1 MSYAYSKSKTSSP
14 SQAIEDSKK
23 KTSLLKDNSWIRKA
37 SVEDE
42 PSEPRD
48 TNFGRAVLG
57 RFKSQE
63 TLNRTSE
70 PKQPDTV
77 NQGSSVL
84 SLSKRF
90 SASQDE
96 LAKSSTLPSSGSKLR
111 TTTSTTTRSFSTN
124 DGESG
129 DTTVTTVTTTRSSG
143 LKSPLKNTVEKD
155 WSSNVSSDLK
165 SPLKT
170 TVEKDWS
177 SNVSSGLK
185 SPLKTT
191 AEKDWSSNVTSKVT
205 STKTIRTEV
214 TPVTTTKDSTEKM
227 TVISSTKSSEG
238 APVAPPKESTE
249 KVTTVFSTKTRS
261 EAPPVIAPKKNV
273 ESVSITETIK
283 TEVDPVKPTKD
294 TTARTTVVNRTST
307 EVVKPVIPKESS
319 DSSVI
324 VTTTKT
330 ILNELGPVSTTKQST
345 ERSYINTLEKV
356 TSPTTRTSFTTY
368 SSSDYSP
375 STRVTTTTFDNTY
388 SDSSYDRSIN
398 SSLYASPSYTSNRTM
413 NFPVDDVVS
422 TSKSLYTRSER
433 SVLEKDICSSCR
445 KPMST
450 EPKMILNDIQIN
462 CHATCFKCDVCNGP
476 LGHLKAGD
484 TMWVYRRAVHCESCF
499 SRAREQWQR

>member
-1 MSYAYSKSKTSSP
+1 MSYAYPKSKTVSP

-23 KTSLLKDNSWIRKA
+23 KASLLKDNSWIRKA

-42 PSEPRD
+42 PSEPKD

-63 TLNRTSE
+63 TLNRPSD
-70 PKQPDTV
+70 PKKPDTV
-77 NQGSSVL
+77 SQSSSVL
-84 SLSKRF
+84 ALSKRF

-111 TTTSTTTRSFSTN
+111 TTTSTTTKSFSTN

-129 DTTVTTVTTTRSSG
+129 DTTVTTITTTRSSG
-143 LKSPLKNTVEKD
+143 LKSSLKTEVEKD
-155 WSSNVSSDLK
+155 LSPNVSSGLK

-185 SPLKTT
+185 SPLKTEV
-191 AEKDWSSNVTSKVT
+191 EKDWSSNVTSKVT

-214 TPVTTTKDSTEKM
+214 TPMTPTKDSTEKM
-227 TVISSTKSSEG
+227 TFISSTKSNEG
-238 APVAPPKESTE
+238 APVTPPKESTE
-249 KVTTVFSTKTRS
+249 KITTVFSTKTRS
-261 EAPPVIAPKKNV
+261 EAPPVIAPKKNT
-273 ESVSITETIK
+273 ESVSIIETIK
-283 TEVDPVKPTKD
+283 TEVDPVKPKD
-294 TTARTTVVNRTST
+294 TAARTTVVNRTST

-330 ILNELGPVSTTKQST
+330 ILNELGPVTSTKQST

-356 TSPTTRTSFTTY
+356 TSPTSRTSFTTY

-388 SDSSYDRSIN
+388 LDSSYDRSI
-398 SSLYASPSYTSNRTM
+398 SSSVFTSPSYTSNRTM
-413 NFPVDDVVS
+413 NFPVDDVIS

-445 KPMST
+445 KPMNT

-462 CHATCFKCDVCNGP
+462 CHAACFKCEVCNGP

>member
-143 LKSPLKNTVEKD
+143 LKSPLK
-155 WSSNVSSDLK
+155 
-165 SPLKT
+165 T

-249 KVTTVFSTKTRS
+249 KVTTVFSTKPKS

-294 TTARTTVVNRTST
+294 TTA
-307 EVVKPVIPKESS
+307 
-319 DSSVI
+319 SSVI

-356 TSPTTRTSFTTY
+356 TSPTTRTSVTTY

-499 SRAREQWQR
+499 SRARGRSPSSQVRLCPPFRLCRHTVKALKTGNITKSITNKYAVHNAVGG

>member
-143 LKSPLKNTVEKD
+143 LKSPLK
-155 WSSNVSSDLK
+155 
-165 SPLKT
+165 T
-170 TVEKDWS
+170 TV
-177 SNVSSGLK
+177 
-185 SPLKTT
+185 
-191 AEKDWSSNVTSKVT
+191 EKDWSSNVTSKVT

-249 KVTTVFSTKTRS
+249 KVTTVFSTKPKS

-356 TSPTTRTSFTTY
+356 TSPTTRTSVTTY

>member
-1 MSYAYSKSKTSSP
+1 MSYAYPKSKTVSP

-23 KTSLLKDNSWIRKA
+23 KASLLKDNSWIRKA

-42 PSEPRD
+42 PSEPKD

-63 TLNRTSE
+63 TLNRPSD
-70 PKQPDTV
+70 PKKPDTV
-77 NQGSSVL
+77 SQSSSVL
-84 SLSKRF
+84 ALSKRF

-111 TTTSTTTRSFSTN
+111 TTTSTTTKSFSTN

-129 DTTVTTVTTTRSSG
+129 DTTVTTITTTRSSG
-143 LKSPLKNTVEKD
+143 LKSSLKTEVEKD
-155 WSSNVSSDLK
+155 L
-165 SPLKT
+165 SP
-170 TVEKDWS
+170 
-177 SNVSSGLK
+177 NVSSGLK
-185 SPLKTT
+185 SPLKTEV
-191 AEKDWSSNVTSKVT
+191 EKDWSSNVTSKVT

-214 TPVTTTKDSTEKM
+214 TPMTPTKDSTEKM
-227 TVISSTKSSEG
+227 TFISSTKSNEG
-238 APVAPPKESTE
+238 APVTPPKESTE
-249 KVTTVFSTKTRS
+249 KITTVFSTKTRS
-261 EAPPVIAPKKNV
+261 EAPPVIAPKKNT
-273 ESVSITETIK
+273 ESVSIIETIK
-283 TEVDPVKPTKD
+283 TEVDPVKPKD
-294 TTARTTVVNRTST
+294 TAARTTVVNRTST

-330 ILNELGPVSTTKQST
+330 ILNELGPVTSTKQST

-356 TSPTTRTSFTTY
+356 TSPTSRTSFTTY

-388 SDSSYDRSIN
+388 LDSSYDRSI
-398 SSLYASPSYTSNRTM
+398 SSSVFTSPSYTSNRTM
-413 NFPVDDVVS
+413 NFPVDDVIS

-445 KPMST
+445 KPMNT

-462 CHATCFKCDVCNGP
+462 CHAACFKCEVCNGP